1 PLQRFLQSVLYRR
14 NALLPLDN
22 LPAHQPLE
30 IIYYQVLPDAPLR
43 AQSLERRVPSLS
55 PISHPFY
62 DVQAIVEPGD
72 GRRAHVT
79 LYCNHREFSELEYAG
94 DLFAAVAQ
102 HILAQRR
109 DSARYPCYITD
120 LDLSAVLGEGHMQSV
135 HYLRYKS
142 RLEAAL
148 NQALQ
153 KA

>member
-1 PLQRFLQSVLYRR
+1 
-14 NALLPLDN
+14 
-22 LPAHQPLE
+22 
-30 IIYYQVLPDAPLR
+30 
-43 AQSLERRVPSLS
+43 
-55 PISHPFY
+55 
-62 DVQAIVEPGD
+62 VQAIVEPAD
-72 GRRAHVT
+72 GQRMAPGERLDLGQRRPAGTPGHKRSHVT

-109 DSARYPCYITD
+109 DGARYPCYITD